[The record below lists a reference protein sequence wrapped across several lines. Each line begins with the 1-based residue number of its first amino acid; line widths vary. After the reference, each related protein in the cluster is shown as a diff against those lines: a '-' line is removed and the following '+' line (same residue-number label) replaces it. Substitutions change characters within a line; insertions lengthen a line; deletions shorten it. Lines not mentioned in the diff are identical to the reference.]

1 MKRGSTQIAES
12 KVVRRYNKLYESLM
26 ELLNS
31 LQILEPGG
39 TLIDDIVISTREEG
53 KVRLAYIS
61 TPVQLA
67 IEDQDRRFILR
78 VIEK

>member
-1 MKRGSTQIAES
+1 M
-12 KVVRRYNKLYESLM
+12 RYNKLYKSLI
-26 ELLNS
+26 ELVTA

-39 TLIDDIVISTREEG
+39 TLVDDVVISTREEG

-61 TPVQLA
+61 TPVQLT
-67 IEDQDRRFILR
+67 IEDQDRRFILK

>member
-1 MKRGSTQIAES
+1 MKRASTQSAES
-12 KVVRRYNKLYESLM
+12 RVVRRYNKLYGSLM
-26 ELLNS
+26 ELVS
-31 LQILEPGG
+31 ALQILEPGG
-39 TLIDDIVISTREEG
+39 TLVDDIVISTREEG

-61 TPVQLA
+61 TPVQLT